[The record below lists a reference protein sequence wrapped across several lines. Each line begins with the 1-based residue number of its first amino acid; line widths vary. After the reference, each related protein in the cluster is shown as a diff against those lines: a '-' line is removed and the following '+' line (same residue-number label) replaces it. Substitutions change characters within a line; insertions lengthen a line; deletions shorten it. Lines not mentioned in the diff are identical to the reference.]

1 MIKLIVRWDVLLAEM
16 DKKSLAELVMMPTI
30 RQKLYRLISCGR
42 RYIRECGNKL
52 RGGSMIVKRALMCA
66 SAR

>member
-16 DKKSLAELVMMPTI
+16 DKKSLAELVVIPTI
-30 RQKLYRLISCGR
+30 RQNLYRLISCGR
-42 RYIRECGNKL
+42 RYIRECGKKL

-66 SAR
+66 SSR